1 LKANYFTILWW
12 FLPYVDMNHMSPCP
26 EPLSHLPPHPI
37 PLGCPSA
44 LALSALHHA
53 SILDS
58 SSVSHMVTYR
68 FQCYSLKSS
77 HPCLLPQSPKVCS
90 LNLCLF
96 CCLAYRIVA
105 TIFLNSIYTWQY
117 TVLVFFFLTYFIR
130 NKRHSVSTHK
140 RFMAEKGLPLKS
152 ANYSQRMV
160 NSHLSFHIIR
170 KAEAGTSLQNL
181 GEEMIGCF

>member
-1 LKANYFTILWW
+1 MKANYFTILWW
-12 FLPYVDMNHMSPCP
+12 FLPYVDMNPMSPCP

-37 PLGCPSA
+37 HLGCPSA

-58 SSVSHMVTYR
+58 STVSHMVTYR

-96 CCLAYRIVA
+96 FCLAYRVVV
-105 TIFLNSIYTWQY
+105 TISLNPIYTHQY
-117 TVLVFFFLTYFIR
+117 TVLVFFFLTYFTPFCF
-130 NKRHSVSTHK
+130 N
-140 RFMAEKGLPLKS
+140 
-152 ANYSQRMV
+152 SQEI
-160 NSHLSFHIIR
+160 H
-170 KAEAGTSLQNL
+170 G
-181 GEEMIGCF
+181 